1 MGLFL
6 NLWREYS
13 WRGQDL
19 IEMLELLPGFML
31 IRIRNT
37 LSVDLSYVGEP
48 IDDES
53 SKQNS
58 V

>member
-37 LSVDLSYVGEP
+37 LSVDLSYVWEP

>member
-1 MGLFL
+1 M
-6 NLWREYS
+6 ESAS

-19 IEMLELLPGFML
+19 IEMLELLPSFML

-37 LSVDLSYVGEP
+37 LSVDLSNVGEP

-53 SKQNS
+53 S
-58 V
+58 